1 MPSHNNRRAAPPR
14 THRHG
19 VVNSVVVDT
28 GAQWITQHAS
38 FKQLQRFCHF
48 LMEVIRRFIRTCK
61 VEIVWVQPVNKTN
74 GYLLPPGMWN
84 LDIWV
89 TMEIY
94 KQLYG
99 LIWFIKTQPFL
110 SPPPDPPGPTTPAE
124 SHFLP
129 PWTPSPIPGPPA
141 LLAPDKPPVVSVVS
155 FFFLVLSRR
164 LRPWLFSQ

>member
-1 MPSHNNRRAAPPR
+1 MPSHDNRRAAPPR

-19 VVNSVVVDT
+19 VVKSVVVDT

-48 LMEVIRRFIRTCK
+48 LMEVICRFIRTCK
-61 VEIVWVQPVNKTN
+61 VEIVWVQPVNKTD

-94 KQLYG
+94 KQLYD

-110 SPPPDPPGPTTPAE
+110 SPHTPTPVP
-124 SHFLP
+124 P
-129 PWTPSPIPGPPA
+129 PWQRATSYHPGHPRPSQ
-141 LLAPDKPPVVSVVS
+141 DHS
-155 FFFLVLSRR
+155 LSW
-164 LRPWLFSQ
+164 PQTSHP